1 LLGRLRIAQYD
12 GKAALEAMTEATR
25 RAPTS
30 MDAHL
35 GLAEALLSIGRTAE
49 AEASLNMALSLGPV
63 PTRLE
68 GQVVRM
74 RSAFKEIGDPAN

>member
-1 LLGRLRIAQYD
+1 
-12 GKAALEAMTEATR
+12 
-25 RAPTS
+25 
-30 MDAHL
+30 L

-49 AEASLNMALSLGPV
+49 AEASLNKVLSFGPV

-74 RSAFKEIGDPAN
+74 RSAFKEIGDSGN